1 MRTLHMRTLRMAA
14 TQLKYE
20 QLAFWRNPLGAGF
33 TVGFSLVFLILL
45 GASGGT
51 SRAGVIGGV
60 RLIQYYVPGFL
71 AYGVMATGFS
81 TLAVNMV
88 FRRQAGLLKR
98 LRLSP
103 LPVPVFLG
111 AIFAN
116 ILVLCVFQVV
126 LLLAVG
132 RLAYHVQL
140 PHNYAALVVTLAVG
154 VACFSALGMAVSTLL
169 PNEDSAPPVVNIVFF
184 VLLFLSG
191 LWYPINSGSTLA
203 RISGYFPVRH
213 LITATFAPFDLRPGV
228 SAWAWGDLE
237 VIAIWGAVAVL
248 VSVRRMR
255 WEPRR

>member
-1 MRTLHMRTLRMAA
+1 MGLA
-14 TQLKYE
+14 QLKYE

-33 TVGFSLVFLILL
+33 TVGFSLVFLLLL
-45 GASGGT
+45 GASGGG

-60 RLIQYYVPGFL
+60 KLIQYYVPGFL

-81 TLAVNMV
+81 TLSVNMV
-88 FRRQAGLLKR
+88 FRRQTGLLKR

-103 LPVPVFLG
+103 VPVPVFLG

-116 ILVLCVFQVV
+116 VLLLCAFQVV

-140 PHNYAALVVTLAVG
+140 PHNYAALVLTLAVG
-154 VACFSALGMAVSTLL
+154 VVCFSALGLAVSTLL
-169 PNEDSAPPVVNIVFF
+169 PNEDAAPPVVNIVFF

-191 LWYPINSGSTLA
+191 LWYPIKAGSSLA
-203 RISGYFPVRH
+203 RIAGYFPVRH

-228 SAWAWGDLE
+228 SAWSWGDLE
-237 VIAIWGAVAVL
+237 AIAVWGAVAVFVCL
-248 VSVRRMR
+248 RRMQWAPIR
-255 WEPRR
+255 